1 LFLSVFIF
9 LEYILIILCLKNY
22 LSDAFEHKFSSSFDT
37 NFDILINIIAPNKI
51 YDRLLIPF
59 LG

>member
-1 LFLSVFIF
+1 
-9 LEYILIILCLKNY
+9 LELKNY
-22 LSDAFEHKFSSSFDT
+22 LSAAFEHKSSSSFDT
-37 NFDILINIIAPNKI
+37 NFDILINIIVPNQI